1 MAEVNYREGLRL
13 KQEGAHMRL
22 LILGAGEY
30 GQLVK
35 ELARNKYTTID
46 FLDDNSEVAI
56 GKLDDCRKFVGEY
69 EAIVAI
75 GNNDVRLVWI
85 EKLQEVG
92 FIIPILISPQAYVSP
107 SAIIE
112 TGCIIE
118 PMAVINVNAKV
129 EKGSIVFVGAVI
141 NHNAMVRKGCHI
153 DCNAIVGADAVVPEK
168 MHLNYGQ
175 VITRVTKPENW
186 EFSE

>member
-1 MAEVNYREGLRL
+1 M
-13 KQEGAHMRL
+13 KL

-35 ELARNKYTTID
+35 ELARNKYTTIV
-46 FLDDNSEVAI
+46 FLDDNSSVAI
-56 GKLDDCRKFVGEY
+56 RKFEECKKFVGKY

-75 GNNDVRLVWI
+75 GNNEARLVWI
-85 EKLQEVG
+85 NKLAEAG
-92 FIIPILISPQAYVSP
+92 FEIPTLISPQAFVSP
-107 SAIIE
+107 SAKIE
-112 TGCIIE
+112 MGCIVE
-118 PMAVINVNAKV
+118 PVAVINTNAKV
-129 EKGSIVFVGAVI
+129 KKGTIVSAGTVV
-141 NHNAMVRKGCHI
+141 NHNAVVKQGCHI
-153 DCNAIVGADAVVPEK
+153 DCNAVVGANAVAPEK